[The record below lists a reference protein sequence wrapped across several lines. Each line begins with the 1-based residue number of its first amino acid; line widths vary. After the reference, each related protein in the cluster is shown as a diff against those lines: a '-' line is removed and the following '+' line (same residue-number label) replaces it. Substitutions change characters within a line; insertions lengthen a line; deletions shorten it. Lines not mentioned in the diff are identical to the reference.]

1 MSRFKIKEM
10 IEMID
15 LSIQTLENL
24 KEELQS
30 NEKDLLKFYKRGSK
44 RAGVRVRRLLKRLID
59 SAQTIRLDIYRLYKE
74 RDIFKGTEFD
84 KDYKRDKPSAE

>member
-1 MSRFKIKEM
+1 MSRFKIQEM

-15 LSIQTLENL
+15 KSIQTLEQL
-24 KEELQS
+24 KEELQR

-44 RAGVRVRRLLKRLID
+44 RAGVRVRRLLKRFID
-59 SAQTIRLDIYRLYKE
+59 NAQTIRLDIYRLYKE

-84 KDYKRDKPSAE
+84 KDYKRDKTST